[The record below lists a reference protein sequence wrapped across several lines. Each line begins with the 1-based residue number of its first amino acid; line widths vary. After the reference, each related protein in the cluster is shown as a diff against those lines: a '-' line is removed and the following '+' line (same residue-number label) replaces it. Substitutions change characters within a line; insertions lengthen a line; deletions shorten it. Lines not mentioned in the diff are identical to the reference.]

1 MTFSQFAFK
10 NVVRNKRLYAA
21 YFLSSMFTVMTF
33 FTFAIFAFHPEL
45 SAEAMGS
52 KVNKGML
59 VAGGIIYVFSFF
71 FVLYSM
77 STFLKSRKKEFG
89 LLMIQGMS
97 SGQLRMMVFIENMV
111 IGLASIILGIGLGLV
126 FAKFILLIA
135 ENVLVIEQ
143 SLVFYFPLA
152 AIVVTLVS
160 FLILFL
166 AISLF
171 VAFVLRTNKLIELI
185 KGDQIEK
192 KEPRASVFL
201 VVLASLFLAVGYYL
215 ALSAEGAA
223 VVIVFIPVTLLVI
236 FGSYLLFTQISVYV
250 IRRIKANKKLFWKGT
265 NMLLFSDLSYRMKD
279 NARSFFI
286 VAIISTVAFTAI
298 GTLVGM
304 RTYLTEGIHQAN
316 PIDFTYRASDE
327 KTKAEDLKLIQAA
340 LDKHQVKTEAD
351 SFSFSQFD
359 VEELDRLVHI
369 VSDKDYNRFAKLA
382 DADRLEVAEGKA
394 YVVRS
399 SITYIT
405 NESLEASYLSYEI
418 PLTNQR
424 SLEATELID
433 SEVLPA
439 FDSYYVVS
447 EKDFDQIDLR
457 EPEEAIEEYA
467 WKAVSGTKEDRIAV
481 GETLAEIEDRFIPFM
496 AIDYEEYNILKFY
509 GPILFVGLFI
519 GLIFFV
525 SAGSFLYF
533 RLYADLEDDQKKFK
547 AINKIGLTEKELS
560 KVVTRQTALLF
571 FTPIMLALVHGSV
584 ALTALAHMFNYDLF
598 NESALV
604 LGSFLM
610 IQIVYFL
617 IVRHFYL
624 KQIKAVL

>member
-10 NVVRNKRLYAA
+10 NVIRNKRLYAA

-45 SAEAMGS
+45 SADAMGS

-97 SGQLRMMVFIENMV
+97 SRQLRLMVFIENMI
-111 IGLASIILGIGLGLV
+111 IGLAAIMLGITLGLV
-126 FAKFILLIA
+126 FAKLILLIA

-143 SLVFYFPLA
+143 NLAFYFPLA
-152 AIVVTLVS
+152 AILVTLLS
-160 FLILFL
+160 FIALFL
-166 AISLF
+166 AISF
-171 VAFVLRTNKLIELI
+171 FIAFVLRTNKLIELI
-185 KGDQIEK
+185 KGDKIEK
-192 KEPRASVFL
+192 KEPRASLLL
-201 VVLASLFLAVGYYL
+201 VVLAALFLSIAYYL
-215 ALSAEGAA
+215 AITAKGA
-223 VVIVFIPVTLLVI
+223 VVIVVFIPVTLLVI
-236 FGSYLLFTQISVYV
+236 FGTYLLFTQISVYL
-250 IRRIKANKKLFWKGT
+250 IRRIKGNKQLFWKRT

-298 GTLVGM
+298 GTLVGLK
-304 RTYLTEGIHQAN
+304 TYLTEGLHQAN
-316 PIDFTYRASDE
+316 PIDFTYAASNE
-327 KTKAEDLKLIQAA
+327 ETKSEDLKVIQAA
-340 LDKHQVKTEAD
+340 LEKHDLKTEAD
-351 SFSFSQFD
+351 SFYLESFQVD
-359 VEELDRLVHI
+359 ELGRMVNI
-369 VSDKDYNRFAKLA
+369 VSDQDYNRFAQLA
-382 DADRLEVAEGKA
+382 GEEKVELEKGEA

-405 NESLEASYLSYEI
+405 NEEGEKEHLAYEI
-418 PLTNQR
+418 PLKNNQT
-424 SLEATELID
+424 LKAKKMLD
-433 SEVLPA
+433 SEVLSI
-439 FDSYYVVS
+439 FDSYYLVS
-447 EKDFDQIDLR
+447 EADFEQIALTKADN
-457 EPEEAIEEYA
+457 PIEQFG
-467 WKAVSGTKEDRIAV
+467 WKAVTGSKDDRIEV
-481 GETLAEIEDRFIPFM
+481 GAEVAKIDDRFVPFL
-496 AIDYEEYNILKFY
+496 AIDYEEYSILKFY

-533 RLYADLEDDQKKFK
+533 RLYADLEADQAKFK

-571 FTPIMLALVHGSV
+571 FTPIIVALVHGAV
-584 ALTALAHMFNYDLF
+584 ALTALAHLFNYDLVK
-598 NESALV
+598 ESVLV
-604 LGSFLM
+604 LASFLA
-610 IQIVYFL
+610 IQIFYFL
-617 IVRHFYL
+617 IVRYFYL
-624 KQIKAVL
+624 KQIKSAL